1 MTYFKL
7 IKQYIETNQSQ
18 KFNLLVQE
26 IIDYQRK
33 NADDIIPSEGK
44 INLEIFYNDVN
55 PFHFSRLLIF
65 YLMLGFILLIF
76 LIIEIFLKKR
86 PSLIFS

>member
-44 INLEIFYNDVN
+44 
-55 PFHFSRLLIF
+55 LI
-65 YLMLGFILLIF
+65 
-76 LIIEIFLKKR
+76 
-86 PSLIFS
+86 

>member
-18 KFNLLVQE
+18 KFNLLVQD
-26 IIDYQRK
+26 IIDYQRE

-65 YLMLGFILLIF
+65 LFDVRFYFINILDC
-76 LIIEIFLKKR
+76 
-86 PSLIFS
+86 